1 MSQNNLTK
9 EDICISL
16 SKKKGYSVLYS
27 KKIINNLIEILI
39 DEIKENSFNLKNIGT
54 FKILN
59 KKERIGRNPRT
70 KEIYKIKARKTLAF
84 KPSTNLSRK
93 INIFSGKIN

>member
-9 EDICISL
+9 EDICIFL

-59 KKERIGRNPRT
+59 KKERIGRNPKT

-84 KPSTNLSRK
+84 KPSTNLSGK
-93 INIFSGKIN
+93 INLFSGKIN

>member
-9 EDICISL
+9 EDICIFL
-16 SKKKGYSVLYS
+16 SRKKGYSVLYS

-39 DEIKENSFNLKNIGT
+39 EEIKENSFNLKNIGT

-93 INIFSGKIN
+93 INI

>member
-9 EDICISL
+9 EDICIFL
-16 SKKKGYSVLYS
+16 SRKKGYSVLYS

-39 DEIKENSFNLKNIGT
+39 DEIKENPFNLKNIGT

>member
-9 EDICISL
+9 EDICIFL
-16 SKKKGYSVLYS
+16 SRKKGYSVLYS
-27 KKIINNLIEILI
+27 KKIINNLIEIFI
-39 DEIKENSFNLKNIGT
+39 DEIKENSFNLKNIGS

-59 KKERIGRNPRT
+59 KKERIGRNPKT

-84 KPSTNLSRK
+84 KPSTNLSGK